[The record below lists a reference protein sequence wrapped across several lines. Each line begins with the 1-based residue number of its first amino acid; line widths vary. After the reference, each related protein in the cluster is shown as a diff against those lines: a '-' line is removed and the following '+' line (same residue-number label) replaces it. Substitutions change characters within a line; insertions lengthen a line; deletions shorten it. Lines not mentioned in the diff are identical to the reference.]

1 MAREV
6 SSRESSNNKSNGAA
20 ARSSSI
26 SSKSKHGT
34 LRLDE
39 LRARLPL
46 SSEGRPSQL
55 LEVVPGAHPTAACRA
70 CSGYAALS
78 CPGLPSRFL
87 VPSHLGP
94 CDNNGRRKRTKL
106 HLTRLMGPSP
116 CPSF

>member
-55 LEVVPGAHPTAACRA
+55 LEVVREHTRPRGVGLAPAMLLFLAPDFLRVSWCLHSRA
-70 CSGYAALS
+70 RETLEVVLAE
-78 CPGLPSRFL
+78 R
-87 VPSHLGP
+87 
-94 CDNNGRRKRTKL
+94 L
-106 HLTRLMGPSP
+106 H
-116 CPSF
+116 

>member
-6 SSRESSNNKSNGAA
+6 SSRESTATRTTGAA
-20 ARSSSI
+20 ARRSI
-26 SSKSKHGT
+26 SSKSKQGT

-87 VPSHLGP
+87 VPSHLGQ